1 MTKIRNT
8 KKLTQEMVDATIE
21 RIYIHEGGSI
31 EVVMKYQD
39 IFEAT
44 QHYLEGGE

>member
-1 MTKIRNT
+1 MGYNT
-8 KKLTQEMVDATIE
+8 HQKHLTESRLYATIE